1 MYELFVWT
9 SETVRY
15 IRVRIRGWGTPLFG
29 LDRYVPLNMLWFLK
43 FQITSNAT
51 AIFSIRVYN
60 FTISSSTGCVFG
72 PEAFISEIVK
82 PEYEQSTFVA
92 PSKKLS
98 SIVLV

>member
-15 IRVRIRGWGTPLFG
+15 IRVRIRGGHSLIWPRQICAAEHDMVFK
-29 LDRYVPLNMLWFLK
+29 VPN
-43 FQITSNAT
+43 
-51 AIFSIRVYN
+51 RVYN
-60 FTISSSTGCVFG
+60 FIVASSTGCVLG

-92 PSKKLS
+92 SSKN
-98 SIVLV
+98 

>member
-15 IRVRIRGWGTPLFG
+15 IRVRIRGGHSLIWPRQICAAEDDMIFK
-29 LDRYVPLNMLWFLK
+29 VPN
-43 FQITSNAT
+43 
-51 AIFSIRVYN
+51 RVYN
-60 FTISSSTGCVFG
+60 FIVASSTGCVFG

-92 PSKKLS
+92 SSKN
-98 SIVLV
+98 

>member
-15 IRVRIRGWGTPLFG
+15 IRVRIRGGHSLIWP
-29 LDRYVPLNMLWFLK
+29 R
-43 FQITSNAT
+43 QICAAEHDMVFKVSN
-51 AIFSIRVYN
+51 RVYN
-60 FTISSSTGCVFG
+60 FIVASSTGCVFG

-92 PSKKLS
+92 SSKN
-98 SIVLV
+98 

>member
-15 IRVRIRGWGTPLFG
+15 IRVRIRSGGGGGHSLIWPRQICAAEHDMVFK
-29 LDRYVPLNMLWFLK
+29 VPH
-43 FQITSNAT
+43 
-51 AIFSIRVYN
+51 RVYN
-60 FTISSSTGCVFG
+60 FTVASSTGCVLG

-98 SIVLV
+98 FIILV